1 MEENQEEQVQAKA
14 VTSFY
19 HGKHYR
25 RGDVVDES
33 ETVISD
39 LEKAG
44 LVSTKAEPAPSNKK
58 AQEPENKAKAK

>member
-1 MEENQEEQVQAKA
+1 MDEVQAKA

-33 ETVISD
+33 ETVIAD

-44 LVSTKAEPAPSNKK
+44 LVSTKDAPTPSNKK
-58 AQEPENKAKAK
+58 APDPENKSKAAK